1 MKKQEN
7 PSADSI
13 DEERLKEI
21 VSTNLSKLLELLNL
35 SKTQFAQKMNIAA
48 STVTNYLTPSDT
60 RIPPVSFLMNVCL
73 LPEIKEL
80 GLDITINDLVSGE
93 FDPMVRDKDAV
104 LEHKPVHHDFLGNY
118 YCYYFDQ
125 SKEVSLRETETARD
139 LRFGVIT
146 FFDEPNTLTG
156 QIGYEAYAMFYK
168 ASEREKAVAL
178 KTDVDA
184 LFGSD
189 STPFS
194 VRNTA
199 IRSRYRRESGFYAG
213 GVKFSSTHAFVG
225 ITGNSFRDCA
235 MITFYTPS
243 KKDGVSYIGG
253 IGTVS
258 SVTHGSDRM
267 PVAQKIIISQVKL
280 RCPDEVIAEY
290 LNMTSHRIDLN
301 DQAKMLAELC
311 SKLFHPQTKAG
322 YLDDSDRT
330 AIIKERLN
338 QLVRDYIH
346 NCIFTVSAVSKE
358 EDKKIYSLIRHSM
371 DNRQEDVW

>member
-1 MKKQEN
+1 MKTQEF
-7 PSADSI
+7 PSADSV
-13 DEERLKEI
+13 DEMKLKEI
-21 VSTNLSKLLELLNL
+21 VSDNLSRLLKLLKLT
-35 SKTQFAQKMNIAA
+35 KTQFAQKMNIAA
-48 STVTNYLTPSDT
+48 STVTNYLTPSDM

-73 LPEIKEL
+73 LPEIKAL
-80 GLDITINDLVSGE
+80 GLEITINDLVSAE
-93 FDPMVRDKDAV
+93 FDPMVRDEEAV
-104 LEHKPVHHDFLGNY
+104 SKHKLTHRDFLGNY

-125 SKEVSLRETETARD
+125 SKAVSLRETETARD

-146 FFDEPNTLTG
+146 IFDEPNTLTG
-156 QIGYEAYAMFYK
+156 NIGYEAYAMFYK

-178 KTDVDA
+178 KTDVDK
-184 LFGSD
+184 LFD
-189 STPFS
+189 SESILFS
-194 VRNTA
+194 ERNTA

-235 MITFYTPS
+235 MMTFYTPS

-253 IGTVS
+253 IGAVS

-267 PVAQKIIISQVKL
+267 PVAQKIIISQAKL
-280 RCPDEVIAEY
+280 CCPDEVIGEH

-311 SKLFHPQTKAG
+311 SKLFHPQTKAN
-322 YLDDSDRT
+322 YLDDNDRT

-338 QLVRDYIH
+338 QLVSDYIH
-346 NCIFTVSAVSKE
+346 NCVFSVSAVSKD
-358 EDKKIYSLIRHSM
+358 EDKKIYSLIRQSL
-371 DNRQEDVW
+371 DNRQEDAW